1 MSFCSEVKSE
11 LSALKL
17 QNCCSVAQCY
27 GLLLFSKSF
36 SYKEISHRTQ
46 QHFIAKLYSST
57 LKNNFAVLTSIR
69 IGGEKVKNY
78 SVGVNTPAEC
88 TRIMEAF
95 GYNSHDPL
103 FINRDVFKK
112 ECCFGAFIR
121 GAFLACGQMS
131 DPFKNYHAE
140 FVIRDLS
147 LALSF
152 YELLEERGLSPLRSM
167 RRNSMVIYFNK
178 SETIEELLTVMGAT
192 SKVFELIDVQITKN
206 IRNKE
211 NRKNNL
217 ELGNIDKHVEAFIVQ
232 SNAIEKLKQSGRFNL
247 LDKSL
252 IKVAE
257 LRINNPEASLS
268 ELCKLSD
275 EPITRSGMNHRIKK
289 LIELAENEK

>member
-11 LSALKL
+11 LCAIKL
-17 QNCCSVAQCY
+17 QNCCNVAQCY
-27 GLLLFSKSF
+27 GMFLFSKSF

-46 QHFIAKLYSST
+46 QQCIAKLYSSM
-57 LKNNFAVLTSIR
+57 LKNNFAVLTSIKL
-69 IGGEKVKNY
+69 GGEKVKNY
-78 SVGVNTPAEC
+78 SIGVDTPDEC
-88 TRIMEAF
+88 ARVMEAF
-95 GYNSHDPL
+95 GYNSRDPL

-112 ECCFGAFIR
+112 DCCFGAFIR
-121 GAFLACGQMS
+121 GAFLVCGQMS

-192 SKVFELIDVQITKN
+192 GKVFELIDVQITKN

-217 ELGNIDKHVEAFIVQ
+217 ELGNIDKQVEAFIAQ
-232 SNAIEKLKQSGRFNL
+232 SNAIEKLKKNGKFYL
-247 LDKSL
+247 LDKNL
-252 IKVAE
+252 INAAE

-268 ELCKLSD
+268 ELCKLSQ
-275 EPITRSGMNHRIKK
+275 EPITRSGLNHRLKK
-289 LIELAENEK
+289 IMEIAENEN

>member
-1 MSFCSEVKSE
+1 MNKKCRC
-11 LSALKL
+11 A
-17 QNCCSVAQCY
+17 VAQCY
-27 GLLLFSKSF
+27 GMFLFSKSF

-46 QHFIAKLYSST
+46 QQCIAKLYSSM
-57 LKNNFAVLTSIR
+57 LKTNFAILTSVK
-69 IGGEKVKNY
+69 IGGEKVKTY
-78 SVGVNTPAEC
+78 SVGINAPGEC
-88 TRIMEAF
+88 TRVMEAF
-95 GYNSHDPL
+95 GYNSHDSL

-112 ECCFGAFIR
+112 DCCFGAFIR

-147 LALSF
+147 LALAF

-178 SETIEELLTVMGAT
+178 SETIEELLTIMGAT

-217 ELGNIDKHVEAFIVQ
+217 ELGNIDKQVEAFIIQ
-232 SNAIEKLKQSGRFNL
+232 SNAIEKLKKSGRFYTL
-247 LDKSL
+247 EESL
-252 IKVAE
+252 VEAAE
-257 LRINNPEASLS
+257 LRLNNPAASLS
-268 ELCKLSD
+268 ELCKLSS
-275 EPITRSGMNHRIKK
+275 EPITRSGLNHRLKK
-289 LIELAENEK
+289 LIELANEK

>member
-1 MSFCSEVKSE
+1 MSFCSELKTE
-11 LSALKL
+11 LCAVKL
-17 QNCCSVAQCY
+17 QNCCNVAECY
-27 GLLLFSKSF
+27 GMFLFGQSF
-36 SYKEISHRTQ
+36 SFKEIFHRTQ
-46 QHFIAKLYSST
+46 QKDIAKLYSSM

-78 SVGVNTPAEC
+78 SVGINTPAEC
-88 TRIMEAF
+88 SRVMEAF
-95 GYNSHDPL
+95 GYESHDTL
-103 FINRDVFKK
+103 SINRDVFKK

-121 GAFLACGQMS
+121 GAFLSCGQMS

-147 LALSF
+147 LALEF
-152 YELLEERGLSPLRSM
+152 YELLAERGLSPLRSM

-217 ELGNIDKHVEAFIVQ
+217 ELGNIDKQVEAYIVQ
-232 SNAIEKLKQSGRFNL
+232 SSAIERLKNSGKLNS
-247 LDKSL
+247 LDKAL
-252 IKVAE
+252 ISAAE
-257 LRINNPEASLS
+257 LRLKYPEASLS
-268 ELCKLSD
+268 ELCKLSE
-275 EPITRSGMNHRIKK
+275 EPITRSGLNHRIKK
-289 LIELAENEK
+289 LIELAEELE

>member
-11 LSALKL
+11 LCAIKL
-17 QNCCSVAQCY
+17 QNCCNVAQCY
-27 GLLLFSKSF
+27 GLFLFSKNF

-46 QHFIAKLYSST
+46 QQCIAKLYSSM
-57 LKNNFAVLTSIR
+57 LKNNFAILTSIKL
-69 IGGEKVKNY
+69 GGEKVKNY
-78 SVGVNTPAEC
+78 SVGINTPAEC
-88 TRIMEAF
+88 ARVMEAF
-95 GYNSHDPL
+95 GYTSRDTL

-211 NRKNNL
+211 NRKNNF
-217 ELGNIDKHVEAFIVQ
+217 ELGNIDKQVEAFITQ
-232 SNAIEKLKQSGRFNL
+232 SNAIEKLKKNGKFYL
-247 LDKSL
+247 LDKTL
-252 IKVAE
+252 INAAE

-268 ELCKLSD
+268 ELCKLSE
-275 EPITRSGMNHRIKK
+275 EPLTRSGLNHRLKK
-289 LIELAENEK
+289 LIELAEND